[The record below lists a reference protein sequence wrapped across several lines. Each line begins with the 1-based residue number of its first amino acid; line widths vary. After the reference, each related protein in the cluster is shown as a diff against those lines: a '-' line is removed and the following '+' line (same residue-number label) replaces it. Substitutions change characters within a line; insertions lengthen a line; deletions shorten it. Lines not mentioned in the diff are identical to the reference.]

1 MVIGISALV
10 VADCHVLMVG
20 FLSSWFQN
28 FRDQFGE
35 RFDAVLD
42 TIGLP
47 ETEIAGVSLLQ
58 RGGHY
63 MTLQVFPY
71 LYSLSVQ
78 VLDTVVNILF
88 ECRI

>member
-1 MVIGISALV
+1 VSLV

-28 FRDQFGE
+28 FGDQFGE

-47 ETEIAGVSLLQ
+47 ETETAGINLLQ
-58 RGGHY
+58 REGHY

-71 LYSLSVQ
+71 LYSLCVQ
-78 VLDTVVNILF
+78 VLDSVVTSD
-88 ECRI
+88 

>member
-1 MVIGISALV
+1 MSLV
-10 VADCHVLMVG
+10 VADCHLLMVG

-47 ETEIAGVSLLQ
+47 ETETAGVSLLQ

-71 LYSLSVQ
+71 LYAPSVLSPWHCTKH
-78 VLDTVVNILF
+78 LIK
-88 ECRI
+88 CRI